1 MALYNYKN
9 RHLIVTFF
17 AIISFNL
24 VDVHS
29 QPSIINDSLKIKDND
44 LKSTFIDQIIQ
55 IPFAN
60 RIERK
65 YITSSVTSVS
75 GEKLKK
81 TKLTA
86 AHKKFPFN
94 ALVEVTNLANRRS
107 VIVRINDRGPY
118 KKGRVIDLSEAAAK
132 KLNLKKIGL
141 VKVKIKLV
149 GFENELM
156 LIPYQ
161 KLALESTPKFSRN
174 FYQKSRLKYKTHY
187 KMKKNVKNKKYINK
201 KYYKR

>member
-1 MALYNYKN
+1 MIK
-9 RHLIVTFF
+9 I
-17 AIISFNL
+17 
-24 VDVHS
+24 
-29 QPSIINDSLKIKDND
+29 PSIILLI
-44 LKSTFIDQIIQ
+44 STFLSLNAFSQDLGYEKVGIAS
-55 IPFAN
+55 FYAN
-60 RIERK
+60 SCYGK
-65 YITSSVTSVS
+65 KTAS

-81 TKLTA
+81 TLLTA
-86 AHKKFPFN
+86 AHKRFPFN
-94 ALVEVTNLANRRS
+94 ALVEVTNLANRKS

-141 VKVKIKLV
+141 VKVKIKIV

-161 KLALESTPKFSRN
+161 KLALESNPKFSRN

-187 KMKKNVKNKKYINK
+187 KMKKNVKHKKYINK
-201 KYYKR
+201 KYIKR

>member
-1 MALYNYKN
+1 MIK
-9 RHLIVTFF
+9 I
-17 AIISFNL
+17 
-24 VDVHS
+24 
-29 QPSIINDSLKIKDND
+29 PSIVLFLVLFLTFSVNSQD
-44 LKSTFIDQIIQ
+44 LGYEKVGIASFY
-55 IPFAN
+55 AN
-60 RIERK
+60 SFYGK
-65 YITSSVTSVS
+65 KTAS

-86 AHKKFPFN
+86 AHKNFPFN
-94 ALVEVTNLANRRS
+94 ALVEVTNLANRKS

-156 LIPYQ
+156 LIPFQ
-161 KLALESTPKFSRN
+161 KLALESNPKFSRN

-187 KMKKNVKNKKYINK
+187 KMKKNVKHKKYINK
-201 KYYKR
+201 KYIKR

>member
-1 MALYNYKN
+1 M
-9 RHLIVTFF
+9 
-17 AIISFNL
+17 
-24 VDVHS
+24 
-29 QPSIINDSLKIKDND
+29 PSIVLFLALFLSFSVISQD
-44 LKSTFIDQIIQ
+44 LGYEKVGIASFY
-55 IPFAN
+55 AN
-60 RIERK
+60 SFYGK
-65 YITSSVTSVS
+65 KTAS

-94 ALVEVTNLANRRS
+94 ALVEVTNLTNRRS

-118 KKGRVIDLSEAAAK
+118 KKGRVIDLSEAAAQ

-161 KLALESTPKFSRN
+161 KLALESNPKFSRN

-201 KYYKR
+201 KYYKQ

>member
-1 MALYNYKN
+1 MIK
-9 RHLIVTFF
+9 I
-17 AIISFNL
+17 
-24 VDVHS
+24 
-29 QPSIINDSLKIKDND
+29 PSIILLICTFLSLNTFSQD
-44 LKSTFIDQIIQ
+44 LGYEKVGIASFY
-55 IPFAN
+55 AN
-60 RIERK
+60 SFYGK
-65 YITSSVTSVS
+65 KTAS

-81 TKLTA
+81 TILTA

-94 ALVEVTNLANRRS
+94 TLVEVTNLSNKKS

-118 KKGRVIDLSEAAAK
+118 RKGRVIDLSEGAAK

-141 VKVKIKLV
+141 VRVKIKIV

-161 KLALESTPKFSRN
+161 KLSLESNPKFSRN

-187 KMKKNVKNKKYINK
+187 KMKKNVKHKKYINK
-201 KYYKR
+201 KYTKR